1 MQIHVAKR
9 ISAKFFLLLS
19 EPDLTQVVLNFHALI
34 LSGMANKKPNS
45 YAIQSTFS
53 QCEFLASPV
62 LRHIRLKQGWILQI
76 KHIFH
81 LTLVCLKN
89 ARYLHFWPRSFVEAY
104 FLCLKRDYLCIFE
117 NDHVLLGKHLED
129 HRVRRGCQMARMTE
143 LATEQAKLKELVK
156 TILYTVS
163 YSR

>member
-1 MQIHVAKR
+1 MAAEAYASEVANDIRGQTHPLMQIHVAKR

-89 ARYLHFWPRSFVEAY
+89 AHDTFIFD
-104 FLCLKRDYLCIFE
+104 RDP
-117 NDHVLLGKHLED
+117 LLRHISS
-129 HRVRRGCQMARMTE
+129 V
-143 LATEQAKLKELVK
+143 
-156 TILYTVS
+156 
-163 YSR
+163 